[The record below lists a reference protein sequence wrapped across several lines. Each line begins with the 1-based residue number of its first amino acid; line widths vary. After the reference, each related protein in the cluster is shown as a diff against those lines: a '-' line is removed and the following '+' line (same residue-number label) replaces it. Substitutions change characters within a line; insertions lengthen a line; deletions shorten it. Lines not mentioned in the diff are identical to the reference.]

1 MAPSIS
7 SVIVGLASCVLV
19 GMILGDPNRLQAES
33 PATIEVG
40 PFSTATPGGP
50 WPDGWKPLTFPKISQ
65 QTTYQLV
72 KDVDRV
78 AIKAASRASSSGY
91 TKEILI
97 DPNEYPI
104 TQWEWK
110 VWNILKTGNVAKKD
124 GDDYPARINVTFQYD
139 SAKVGLFGKAKYE
152 AAKLIYGRYPPLGA
166 INYIRESRAPVG
178 TAVPTP
184 YTEQAHMIVV
194 ESGPAKFNT
203 WMTEERNLYEDYKRA
218 FGADPPM
225 ISGIAIMT
233 DTDNTANRQRLTTEI
248 LSSSAGATEPKVRI
262 DSSCLS
268 LEPTR
273 LAFVHRRMPY
283 AADAFLMRF
292 G

>member
-1 MAPSIS
+1 
-7 SVIVGLASCVLV
+7 
-19 GMILGDPNRLQAES
+19 
-33 PATIEVG
+33 
-40 PFSTATPGGP
+40 
-50 WPDGWKPLTFPKISQ
+50 
-65 QTTYQLV
+65 
-72 KDVDRV
+72 
-78 AIKAASRASSSGY
+78 
-91 TKEILI
+91 
-97 DPNEYPI
+97 
-104 TQWEWK
+104 
-110 VWNILKTGNVAKKD
+110 
-124 GDDYPARINVTFQYD
+124 
-139 SAKVGLFGKAKYE
+139 
-152 AAKLIYGRYPPLGA
+152 
-166 INYIRESRAPVG
+166 
-178 TAVPTP
+178 
-184 YTEQAHMIVV
+184 
-194 ESGPAKFNT
+194 
-203 WMTEERNLYEDYKRA
+203 MTEERNLYEDYKRA